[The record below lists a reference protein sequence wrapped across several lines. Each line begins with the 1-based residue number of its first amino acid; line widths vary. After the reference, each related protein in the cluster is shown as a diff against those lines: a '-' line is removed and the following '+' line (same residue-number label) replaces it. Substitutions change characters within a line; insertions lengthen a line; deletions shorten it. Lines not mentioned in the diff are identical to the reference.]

1 MRAGGKQIMLVVG
14 EASGDVHGAHLV
26 EALLRRDPSLRIF
39 GVAGEQLRRTRFES
53 LFDVSEIAG
62 MGLTELFGNLKRL
75 WSAYQRLRRSLR
87 ERRPNLLVLIDF
99 PEINLRLAKL
109 AKQLRVPV
117 LYYVSPQIWAWRRGR
132 VRQIARWVDR
142 MAVIFPFEVAFYEK
156 HGVPATFVGHPLLD
170 TIEAPK
176 DKAALRGKLGLD
188 AKKFTIALLPGSRR
202 KEVENH
208 LPAMLAAAQRLHRG
222 GDVQFLCVRASTIAN
237 DELRDLA
244 NSQEPR
250 IHIVSEDRYHAVGA
264 ADLVWVASGT
274 ATLETGL
281 LLKPMI
287 VVYRMSALT
296 YWLAR
301 LLVRVEAIGMVNLI
315 AGEKLVPEL
324 IQGELTAE
332 RIVEESQAIIND
344 GEKRSLIVERL
355 KKLREKLGAP
365 GASERV
371 ADIAVAMLT

>member
-1 MRAGGKQIMLVVG
+1 MSESGRQIMLVVG

-26 EALLRRDPSLRIF
+26 EALLRRDPSLKIF

-53 LFDVSEIAG
+53 LFDVAEIAG

-75 WSAYQRLRRSLR
+75 WSAYHLLRRSLR

-109 AKQLRVPV
+109 ASELRVPV

-142 MAVIFPFEVAFYEK
+142 MAVIFPFEVPFYEK
-156 HGVPATFVGHPLLD
+156 HGVKAAFVGHPLLD
-170 TIEAPK
+170 TIRVPENR
-176 DKAALRGKLGLD
+176 AAVLAKLGLD
-188 AKKFTIALLPGSRR
+188 LNKQTIALLPGSRR
-202 KEVENH
+202 KEVANH
-208 LPAMLAAAQRLHRG
+208 LPAMLAAAQSLHRAG
-222 GDVQFLCVRASTIAN
+222 AVQFFCVRASTIGK
-237 DELRDLA
+237 DELRALTDCR
-244 NSQEPR
+244 EPK
-250 IHIVSEDRYHAVGA
+250 IHIVEQDRYEAVGA

-281 LLKPMI
+281 LLRPMI
-287 VVYRMSALT
+287 IVYRVSALT

-315 AGEKLVPEL
+315 AGEKLAPEL
-324 IQGELTAE
+324 IQSELTPE
-332 RIVEESQAIIND
+332 RLVQESRVLLND
-344 GEKRSLIVERL
+344 AAKRSSVIERL
-355 KKLREKLGAP
+355 RKLREKLGAP

-371 ADIAVAMLT
+371 ADLALAMIA